1 MLPVLMDGKKPDR
14 NHLERL
20 IDALGLEDKRH
31 TLPSKL
37 SGGQQQRVAIARA
50 LAAKPSIVYADEP
63 TGSLDS
69 KTGEDILQVLQN
81 MADEFKQT
89 MVIVTHD
96 PRVASKCRRIIEM
109 SDGTIVSDTG
119 GGADEN

>member
-1 MLPVLMDGKKPDR
+1 
-14 NHLERL
+14 
-20 IDALGLEDKRH
+20 
-31 TLPSKL
+31 
-37 SGGQQQRVAIARA
+37 GQQQRVAIARA

-96 PRVASKCRRIIEM
+96 PRVASKCRRII
-109 SDGTIVSDTG
+109 
-119 GGADEN
+119 